1 MGLQLALL
9 GNDDSIDRGFVAAA
23 ARNARWVKWPDL
35 ERQTLDGAP
44 GALLQMAAEDLARI
58 SN

>member
-23 ARNARWVKWPDL
+23 TRKCTERWAKWP
-35 ERQTLDGAP
+35 ERQTSDGGP
-44 GALLQMAAEDLARI
+44 GALL
-58 SN
+58 